1 MSDDKSFGLL
11 IGRIRNGDA
20 EAAAELVKS
29 YEADL
34 RILAR
39 VKLNDPRLRRVC
51 DSMDICQSVLGNFFV
66 RASAGQFDIDSPDQ
80 LLKLLSTM
88 IRNKVTDVARRQ
100 TAERRNQRRMDA
112 APVEEFEIIANEDTP
127 SQIIAA
133 REMAEAAQKRFAPDE
148 HTIVRRRA
156 DGQNWDDIARD
167 LGGTA
172 EALRKKMTRAMDRV
186 ARELGLGDIASE

>member
-1 MSDDKSFGLL
+1 MSKPSDFPAL
-11 IGRIRNGDA
+11 IQRVRSGDA
-20 EAAAELVKS
+20 DAAVELVRC
-29 YEADL
+29 YESDL

-66 RASAGQFDIDSPDQ
+66 RATAGQFDIDSPEQ

-100 TAERRNQRRMDA
+100 TAERRNHGRTALASVD
-112 APVEEFEIIANEDTP
+112 EFEIPAVQDTP
-127 SQIIAA
+127 SQIVSA
-133 REMAEAAQKRFAPDE
+133 REMAEAAQQKFAPDE
-148 HTIVRRRA
+148 KSVMRRRA
-156 DGQNWDDIARD
+156 EGQNWDAIARE

-172 EALRKKMTRAMDRV
+172 EGLRKKLTRAMNRV
-186 ARELGLGDIASE
+186 AKELGLEDVDDE

>member
-1 MSDDKSFGLL
+1 MSDNTAFHSL
-11 IGRIRNGDA
+11 IGRIRRGDA

-29 YEADL
+29 YESDL

-39 VKLNDPRLRRVC
+39 VRLNDPRLRRVC

-66 RASAGQFDIDSPDQ
+66 RASGGQFDIDSPDQ

-100 TAERRNQRRMDA
+100 TTERRNQGRIAA
-112 APVEEFEIIANEDTP
+112 APVEEFEIRGTQDTP
-127 SQIIAA
+127 SQIISA
-133 REMAEAAQKRFAPDE
+133 RELAEAAQQKLSPDE
-148 HTIVRRRA
+148 RTIVQRRTN
-156 DGQNWDDIARD
+156 GQNWDDIARE

-172 EALRKKMTRAMDRV
+172 EGLRKKMTRAMDRV
-186 ARELGLGDIASE
+186 AKELGLDDCLE

>member
-1 MSDDKSFGLL
+1 MSDEETFQSL
-11 IGRIRNGDA
+11 IRRARKGEAD
-20 EAAAELVKS
+20 AAAELVRT
-29 YEADL
+29 YESDL

-66 RASAGQFDIDSPDQ
+66 RVSAGQFDLESPDQ

-100 TAERRNQRRMDA
+100 TAERRNQGRILA
-112 APVEEFEIIANEDTP
+112 TPVDEFDLHGANDTP
-127 SQIIAA
+127 SQIVSA
-133 REMAEAAQKRFAPDE
+133 REMAEAAQQKFAPDE
-148 HTIVRRRA
+148 RTIVQRRA
-156 DGQNWDDIARD
+156 DGQNWDDIARE
-167 LGGTA
+167 LGGTP

-186 ARELGLGDIASE
+186 AKELGLDDVAET

>member
-1 MSDDKSFGLL
+1 MSNPSDFPAL
-11 IGRIRNGDA
+11 IQRVRNGDA
-20 EAAAELVKS
+20 EAAVELVRC
-29 YEADL
+29 YESDL

-66 RASAGQFDIDSPDQ
+66 RATAGQFDIDSPEQ

-100 TAERRNQRRMDA
+100 TAERRNHGRIA
-112 APVEEFEIIANEDTP
+112 NASIEEFEIPAIQDTP
-127 SQIIAA
+127 SQIMSA
-133 REMAEAAQKRFAPDE
+133 RELAEAAQQKFAPDE
-148 HTIVRRRA
+148 RSVMRRRA
-156 DGQNWDDIARD
+156 DGQNWDEIARE

-172 EALRKKMTRAMDRV
+172 EGLRKKVTRAMDRV
-186 ARELGLGDIASE
+186 AKELGLEEVEEG